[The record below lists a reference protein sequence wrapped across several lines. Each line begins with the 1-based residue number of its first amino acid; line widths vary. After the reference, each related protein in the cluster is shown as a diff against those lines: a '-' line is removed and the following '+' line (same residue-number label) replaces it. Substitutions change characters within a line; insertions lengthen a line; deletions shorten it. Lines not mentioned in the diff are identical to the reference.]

1 MSGELLTLIATMAII
16 TIDRLDSR
24 IAFVTGRTLNGNGD
38 SYFCFK
44 RRATAVPYSV
54 DRIWHGS
61 GPTFEIIQFSNL
73 NLVRHGH

>member
-1 MSGELLTLIATMAII
+1 MNGELLTLIATMAII
-16 TIDRLDSR
+16 TIDRSNSR
-24 IAFVTGRTLNGNGD
+24 IAFVTERTLNGNGD

-44 RRATAVPYSV
+44 RRATAVPNSV

-73 NLVRHGH
+73 NLVRHGN